1 MIYIYYLCSA
11 TKHVGKMKKTMIL
24 TALMLISIAA
34 SAQQEAQ
41 PFKGYFI
48 NKELEVYVRLNLYQ
62 DMDIPEHE
70 LLGPLPGYL
79 AKQHNGFYWLI
90 TSAQVKGNKASV
102 ELINDYGSEDLTAT
116 LRMPNDST
124 LILEQERGSSIK
136 VPKNGKWF
144 KLPSK
149 ITFERK

>member
-1 MIYIYYLCSA
+1 
-11 TKHVGKMKKTMIL
+11 MKKVTIIAL
-24 TALMLISIAA
+24 LMLVSAA
-34 SAQQEAQ
+34 VSAQQEGK

-48 NKELEVYVRLNLYQ
+48 NDELEVYVRLNLYE

-79 AKQHNGFYWLI
+79 AKQRNGFYWLI
-90 TSAQVKGNKASV
+90 TSAKIKDNKASI
-102 ELINDYGSEDLTAT
+102 EMINDYGSEDLTAT

-124 LILEQERGSSIK
+124 LILEQGRGSSIK
-136 VPKNGKWF
+136 VPKDGKWF

-149 ITFERK
+149 ITFKRK